1 MYYSCL
7 AASTAVK
14 RFLSFVASAMGVDG
28 VLRHLEAVHTLLSS
42 LHGAECFAAASA
54 AQAAALKAMFR
65 ETNLSLED
73 AGKLILELKK
83 LPWAAQD
90 LSSLMGVLAEIS
102 SGVAASAT
110 SASVITRHRLQNYE
124 SFTNYLPKSL
134 WEAMSQE
141 TSIAME
147 RLVGNLLAMGLRN
160 PTEPTVQKLTAVL
173 LLSTEGQAA
182 ALSMQPM
189 ACHNV
194 FKAVKKQLKDKSKG
208 MPLLYVE
215 LLPSSADQFRQ
226 QYPEMHR
233 ALFASEGPVSCPFA
247 AEVVAQVAAAIPM
260 RTTKRGLNPC
270 VGMMPMMQ
278 PGQQMMQAGM
288 MQQLC
293 HGLFGMMQ
301 QSMGLQAYGGVASS
315 SSREPV
321 LTFLQPRGSLA
332 TLAAGQVEVAAPSF
346 AAPLQ
351 VEVAAAS
358 FAAPL
363 QSEPEPKTSE
373 KAPEVESD
381 GDAGSTDAPVL
392 QPHHNKKRLSVEA
405 ASKAILA
412 AMAAKAE
419 IRKIVNKRPAGN
431 MESPDK
437 KQGKKEDK
445 KEGKKEAKK
454 DVKKDKLCTTSAEQ
468 KKEEGKKPTFSL
480 ERTRNQ
486 VQCRTGLPGPKQNFA
501 IPFGTAGEAAAIR
514 KANVWLKQECKRRNL
529 PCP

>member
-1 MYYSCL
+1 
-7 AASTAVK
+7 
-14 RFLSFVASAMGVDG
+14 MGVDG

-160 PTEPTVQKLTAVL
+160 PTEPTAQKLTAVL

-194 FKAVKKQLKDKSKG
+194 FKAVKRQLKDKSKG

-301 QSMGLQAYGGVASS
+301 QSMGLQAYGGHE
-315 SSREPV
+315 SRCSRFCNPGG
-321 LTFLQPRGSLA
+321 LSLR
-332 TLAAGQVEVAAPSF
+332 L
-346 AAPLQ
+346 LQ
-351 VEVAAAS
+351 VRS
-358 FAAPL
+358 RSL
-363 QSEPEPKTSE
+363 R
-373 KAPEVESD
+373 
-381 GDAGSTDAPVL
+381 
-392 QPHHNKKRLSVEA
+392 HRLLHPSR
-405 ASKAILA
+405 S
-412 AMAAKAE
+412 
-419 IRKIVNKRPAGN
+419 R
-431 MESPDK
+431 
-437 KQGKKEDK
+437 
-445 KEGKKEAKK
+445 
-454 DVKKDKLCTTSAEQ
+454 
-468 KKEEGKKPTFSL
+468 SL
-480 ERTRNQ
+480 RHRLLHPSSLSRNQ
-486 VQCRTGLPGPKQNFA
+486 RRL
-501 IPFGTAGEAAAIR
+501 
-514 KANVWLKQECKRRNL
+514 RRNL
-529 PCP
+529 RSSLTAMLGPQMHLCCSRITTRSA